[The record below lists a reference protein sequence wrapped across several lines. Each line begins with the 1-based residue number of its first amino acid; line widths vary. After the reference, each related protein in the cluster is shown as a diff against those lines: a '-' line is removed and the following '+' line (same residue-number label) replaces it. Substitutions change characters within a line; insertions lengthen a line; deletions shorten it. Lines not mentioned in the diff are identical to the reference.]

1 MPCSKIKTTSGF
13 IQILVTLY
21 IDGYTNIEYMALY
34 KRFHAKTR
42 FQSSSRVI

>member
-1 MPCSKIKTTSGF
+1 MPCSKIETTSGL
-13 IQILVTLY
+13 QILVTLC